1 MAVSDPK
8 NFQASE
14 DLASCESTMSI
25 ALDLAGSPRTAF
37 EHQQKA
43 RRLFELAASRDPDA
57 VDLAEEN
64 AESLMEL
71 AKLRQQLHMDGAE
84 AAAADAVRVLE
95 TLVARSPENRRIGAI
110 LPRAEDLDRSM
121 RQ

>member
-1 MAVSDPK
+1 
-8 NFQASE
+8 
-14 DLASCESTMSI
+14 
-25 ALDLAGSPRTAF
+25 
-37 EHQQKA
+37 
-43 RRLFELAASRDPDA
+43 LAASRDPDA

>member
-1 MAVSDPK
+1 
-8 NFQASE
+8 
-14 DLASCESTMSI
+14 
-25 ALDLAGSPRTAF
+25 
-37 EHQQKA
+37 
-43 RRLFELAASRDPDA
+43 
-57 VDLAEEN
+57 
-64 AESLMEL
+64 
-71 AKLRQQLHMDGAE
+71 MDGAE